1 MMSWDRP
8 ARRCLRSIAVV
19 AAGLVV
25 AVSGCADRSGDDS
38 SASRI
43 TVPDPEDGG
52 ASGGT
57 SATEST
63 DGSGTTQR
71 VDRDGDGLSDP
82 LDLCPETPGEVDGCP
97 DENDD
102 SMPDTV
108 LSPTSA
114 TPTTPP
120 RMITVE
126 QRWYGAQADEVVLEL
141 DQLGI
146 VAVEFEVCGDDLGR
160 GEVQAIT
167 TDDGEVLVDAGGAIA
182 GGEVESGS
190 VVEVRVG
197 SGQPC
202 EG

>member
-1 MMSWDRP
+1 
-8 ARRCLRSIAVV
+8 
-19 AAGLVV
+19 
-25 AVSGCADRSGDDS
+25 
-38 SASRI
+38 
-43 TVPDPEDGG
+43 
-52 ASGGT
+52 
-57 SATEST
+57 
-63 DGSGTTQR
+63 
-71 VDRDGDGLSDP
+71 
-82 LDLCPETPGEVDGCP
+82 
-97 DENDD
+97 
-102 SMPDTV
+102 
-108 LSPTSA
+108 
-114 TPTTPP
+114 
-120 RMITVE
+120 MITVE
-126 QRWYGAQADEVVLEL
+126 PRWYGAQADEVVLEL